1 MSQVTLTAAMGLLT
15 LPLAQR
21 AQHVDHTVAM
31 VSTAMVAMEVV
42 VHPVMALAHPA
53 MAHPAMALAVD
64 LVMAQAVTQAMVVPA
79 RAAALVAHAAMV
91 ATQVAVEVAR
101 VDLVATT
108 AETVMEAHR
117 ATVEAYIRHLD
128 MASKSR
134 AMELAATLSGE

>member
-1 MSQVTLTAAMGLLT
+1 MSQVTLTAAMALLT

-31 VSTAMVAMEVV
+31 VLTAMVAMEVV
-42 VHPVMALAHPA
+42 VNPVMAL
-53 MAHPAMALAVD
+53 AHPAMALAVD
-64 LVMAQAVTQAMVVPA
+64 LVMAQAVTQAMVPA

-91 ATQVAVEVAR
+91 ATQVAVEAAR

-108 AETVMEAHR
+108 AETVMKAHR
-117 ATVEAYIRHLD
+117 ATVEADIRHLD

-134 AMELAATLSGE
+134 AME